1 MQGMNLGLI
10 MKEILIKLKL
20 LSDTLGIS
28 FVSSEVDKL
37 ILQDQQVTELHVLR
51 LFSELLNALST
62 RSKRMMHFRDRT
74 GQILSKSF
82 IIMFRKSETVEGE
95 PTIIINDFGVGL
107 KAENNPVIE
116 LELVYDDIDVRDEDF
131 DTLLL
136 MKN

>member
-1 MQGMNLGLI
+1 

-20 LSDTLGIS
+20 LADSLGIGA
-28 FVSSEVDKL
+28 VSAEIEK
-37 ILQDQQVTELHVLR
+37 IMLQEQQVSTETVLR
-51 LFSELLNALST
+51 LLGELLSMLST
-62 RSKRMMHFRDRT
+62 MSRRMMHFRDRT
-74 GQILSKSF
+74 GQILSKGF

-95 PTIIINDFGVGL
+95 PTIVINDFGAGL

-116 LELVYDDIDVRDEDF
+116 LELVYDDVDVRDEDF

>member
-1 MQGMNLGLI
+1 

-20 LSDTLGIS
+20 LADSLGVGA
-28 FVSSEVDKL
+28 VSAEIEK
-37 ILQDQQVTELHVLR
+37 IMLQEQQVSTETVLR
-51 LFSELLNALST
+51 LLGELLSMLST
-62 RSKRMMHFRDRT
+62 MSRRMMHFRDRT
-74 GQILSKSF
+74 GQILSKGF

-95 PTIIINDFGVGL
+95 PTIVINDFGAGL

-116 LELVYDDIDVRDEDF
+116 LELVYDDVDVRDEDF

>member
-1 MQGMNLGLI
+1 MNLGLI
-10 MKEILIKLKL
+10 MKEILVKLKL
-20 LSDTLGIS
+20 LSDALGIS
-28 FVSSEVDKL
+28 SVSSEVDKL
-37 ILQDQQVTELHVLR
+37 ILQEQQITELHVLR

-62 RSKRMMHFRDRT
+62 RNKRVMHFRDRT
-74 GQILSKSF
+74 GQILSKAF

-95 PTIIINDFGVGL
+95 PTIIINDFSAGL

>member
-1 MQGMNLGLI
+1 MNLGLI

-28 FVSSEVDKL
+28 SVSSEVNKL
-37 ILQDQQVTELHVLR
+37 ILQDQQVTEFHVLQ
-51 LFSELLNALST
+51 LFSELLNILST
-62 RSKRMMHFRDRT
+62 RSKRVMQFRDRT
-74 GQILSKSF
+74 GQILSKGF

-95 PTIIINDFGVGL
+95 PTIIINDFGAGL

>member
-1 MQGMNLGLI
+1 MNLGLI

-20 LSDTLGIS
+20 LADALGIS
-28 FVSSEVDKL
+28 AVSAKVDK
-37 ILQDQQVTELHVLR
+37 IMLQEQQVSPETILYL
-51 LFSELLNALST
+51 LGELLSLLST
-62 RSKRMMHFRDRT
+62 MGRRMMHFRDRT
-74 GQILSKSF
+74 GQILSKGF

-95 PTIIINDFGVGL
+95 PTIIINDFGAGL

>member
-1 MQGMNLGLI
+1 

-20 LSDTLGIS
+20 LADVMG
-28 FVSSEVDKL
+28 VSSVSAEVDKI
-37 ILQDQQVTELHVLR
+37 ILQQQVVSTEMILR
-51 LFSELLNALST
+51 LLGELLSVLST
-62 RSKRMMHFRDRT
+62 MSRRMMHFRDRT
-74 GQILSKSF
+74 GQILSKGF

-95 PTIIINDFGVGL
+95 PTIVINDFGAGL

-116 LELVYDDIDVRDEDF
+116 LELVYDDVDVRDEDF

>member
-1 MQGMNLGLI
+1 MNLGLI
-10 MKEILIKLKL
+10 MKEILVKLKL
-20 LSDTLGIS
+20 LSDALGIS
-28 FVSSEVDKL
+28 SVSSEVDKL
-37 ILQDQQVTELHVLR
+37 ILQEQQITELHVLR

-74 GQILSKSF
+74 GQILSKGF

-95 PTIIINDFGVGL
+95 PTIIINDFGAGL
-107 KAENNPVIE
+107 KAENNSVIE

>member
-1 MQGMNLGLI
+1 

-20 LSDTLGIS
+20 LADVMG
-28 FVSSEVDKL
+28 VSSVSAEVDKI
-37 ILQDQQVTELHVLR
+37 ILQQQVVSTEMILR
-51 LFSELLNALST
+51 LLGELLSVLST
-62 RSKRMMHFRDRT
+62 MSRRMMHFRNRT
-74 GQILSKSF
+74 GQILSKGF

-95 PTIIINDFGVGL
+95 PTIVINDFGAGL

-116 LELVYDDIDVRDEDF
+116 LELVYDDVDVRDEDF